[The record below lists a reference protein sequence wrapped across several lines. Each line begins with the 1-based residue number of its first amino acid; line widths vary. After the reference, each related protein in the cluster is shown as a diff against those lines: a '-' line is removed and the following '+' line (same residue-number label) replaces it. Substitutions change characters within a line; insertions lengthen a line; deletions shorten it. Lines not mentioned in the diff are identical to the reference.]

1 MNKKFILIVGIIILA
16 IVGGLIF
23 YFFNQYRKTE
33 SVDDSKAEIIQQITT
48 LTFVNE
54 DENLDE
60 ESKQRYQRLFD
71 PQAKKFIDD
80 PESVEAYWS
89 LIKIGQV
96 KELAGDYDGAVQALI
111 WASEMQ
117 PKGYVVNG
125 NLAHLY
131 FRQYQDFAKA
141 EEYYLKAIE
150 PDGIQTANY
159 YLDLHEIYRYFY
171 KTDTNLAED
180 ILKQGIE
187 RLPEETDLM
196 AILAHYY
203 KSLGRYDEAE
213 QYYRMML
220 EVNPDSQVAKDGLAS
235 LEE

>member
-1 MNKKFILIVGIIILA
+1 MNRKLILIIGIIILA
-16 IVGGLIF
+16 IISGLVF
-23 YFFNQYRKTE
+23 YFFDQYHKTE
-33 SVDDSKAEIIQQITT
+33 PIEDSKEEIIRQIFT
-48 LTFVNE
+48 LTFINE
-54 DENLDE
+54 DLDE
-60 ESKQRYQRLFD
+60 ELKQKYQRLFD
-71 PQAKKFIDD
+71 PQAKKFLDD
-80 PESVEAYWS
+80 PESVEAYWP

-111 WASEMQ
+111 WAGELQ
-117 PKGYVVNG
+117 PKSYVVNG

-150 PDGIQTANY
+150 PDGIQAANY

-187 RLPEETDLM
+187 RLPEETDLI

-203 KSLGRYDEAE
+203 KSLERYDEARE
-213 QYYRMML
+213 YYQMML
-220 EVNPDSQVAKDGLAS
+220 EVNPDSQVAKDGLMS

>member
-1 MNKKFILIVGIIILA
+1 MNKKFIFITGIIILA
-16 IVGGLIF
+16 IISGLIF
-23 YFFNQYRKTE
+23 YFFSQYYKTE
-33 SVDDSKAEIIQQITT
+33 PVGDSKTEIIQQIIT

-54 DENLDE
+54 DLDE
-60 ESKQRYQRLFD
+60 ELKQKYQRLFD
-71 PQAKKFIDD
+71 PQAKKFLDN
-80 PESVEAYWS
+80 PESAEAYWP
-89 LIKIGQV
+89 LIRIEQV

-111 WASEMQ
+111 WANRLQ
-117 PKGYVVNG
+117 PESYVVNG

-131 FRQYQDFAKA
+131 FRQYQDFVRA

-150 PDGIQTANY
+150 PDGMQTVNY

-196 AILAHYY
+196 AILAH
-203 KSLGRYDEAE
+203 EAE
-213 QYYRMML
+213 EYYRMML
-220 EVNPDSQVAKDGLAS
+220 KVNPDSQVAKDGLIS
-235 LEE
+235 LKE

>member
-1 MNKKFILIVGIIILA
+1 MNKKLILIIGVVILA
-16 IVGGLIF
+16 VISGLAF
-23 YFFNQYRKTE
+23 YFFNQYYKTE
-33 SVDDSKAEIIQQITT
+33 SVDDPKTETIYQITK
-48 LTFVNE
+48 LTFV
-54 DENLDE
+54 DESLTE
-60 ESKQRYQRLFD
+60 ELKQQYQRLFD
-71 PQAKKFIDD
+71 PQAKKFLDN
-80 PESVEAYWS
+80 PESAEAYWP

-111 WASEMQ
+111 WASELQ
-117 PKGYVVNG
+117 PKSYVVNG

-141 EEYYLKAIE
+141 EEHYLKAIE
-150 PDGIQTANY
+150 PDGMQIANY

-171 KTDTNLAED
+171 KTDTNLVED

-203 KSLGRYDEAE
+203 KSSERYDEARE
-213 QYYRMML
+213 YYQMML
-220 EVNPDSQVAKDGLAS
+220 EVNPDSQVAKEGLLS
-235 LEE
+235 L